1 MDSSPAIDSNPVVQ
15 ELQRIQGEV
24 YRLRAQ
30 RAEQQPL
37 PALVRKMILL
47 FNGKRPLDQVCELCG
62 ISLGKGRAVAR
73 KLQLL
78 GTLERLSHVEDSPA
92 DPPPRDEPDDF
103 SWEEEA
109 FFASELPPID
119 ACDIPFETFGSKVKK
134 VLGKIR
140 RR

>member
-24 YRLRAQ
+24 YRLRVQ
-30 RAEQQPL
+30 RAEQQPF

-47 FNGKRPLDQVCELCG
+47 FNGERPLDDVCELCG
-62 ISLGKGRAVAR
+62 ISLGKGRAVAH
-73 KLQLL
+73 KLEAL
-78 GTLERLSHVEDSPA
+78 GTLERLSHGAVTN
-92 DPPPRDEPDDF
+92 DPPAPPDKPGDF

-109 FFASELPPID
+109 FFATELPPID
-119 ACDIPFETFGSKVKK
+119 ACDLPFETFSSKVKK
-134 VLGKIR
+134 TLGKLR